1 MQVSNCAIII
11 ILFASEINA
20 DESYYKVLVPSAD
33 KMVFDSPIL
42 RLLKPVEKDCNVIN
56 LGDATDPERI
66 SKVNK
71 LYILPIF
78 GW

>member
-1 MQVSNCAIII
+1 MQMRVITKCWCPLPIKW
-11 ILFASEINA
+11 F
-20 DESYYKVLVPSAD
+20 V
-33 KMVFDSPIL
+33 DSPML

-66 SKVNK
+66 SKGNK

-78 GW
+78 G